1 MKRIN
6 ERVVQLN
13 DAEANSNARYV
24 LYWMQMY
31 KRTSHNH
38 ALTFAIRCANEQN
51 LPLVVYEGLKYYYPW
66 ASDRIHT
73 FILEGVEEKRHE
85 FERLGIRYIFYLQ
98 KNESSQ

>member
-13 DAEANSNARYV
+13 DEPTTKKARYV

-31 KRTSHNH
+31 KRTSCNH
-38 ALTFAIRCANEQN
+38 ALTFAIRKANELN
-51 LPLVVYEGLKYYYPW
+51 LPLVVYEGLKYYYQW

-73 FILEGVEEKRHE
+73 FILEGVEEKRRE
-85 FERLGIRYIFYLQ
+85 FEQFGIRYVFYLQ
-98 KNESSQ
+98 SDQ